1 MRGVMRAGADDHL
14 RHPIC
19 SDTNTIV
26 NCQLGSKMR
35 VTVLTHLERQHS
47 QELDPVI
54 GQVARALR
62 RLGHNVSIL
71 AVHADLTKLISG
83 LKRRKPDL
91 IFNLMETFGHDEFGA
106 AGLAGVLDL
115 VGIPYT
121 GGGPGET
128 YIQEDKGLA
137 KKLLAYEKLLYPDFA
152 VFAPD
157 ADLETGGKLRFPLF
171 VKPLRMEASIGV
183 DGESLVRTVP
193 ELMDRI
199 KQIHAEVHDAALV
212 EEYIEGREI
221 YVGVLGNHDPRAF
234 PPVEIDFAQLPNG
247 QPHIVGAKAKWD
259 EKSTQYR
266 GTRPMPARLSD
277 EVRARV
283 NKAALLAYRALRV
296 RDYGRIDL
304 RLTQAGEVYVIEVN
318 ASCYLEKSTEFVM
331 AAAEAGLDYENL
343 VNGIVDH
350 AMERRKQAVCL

>member
-1 MRGVMRAGADDHL
+1 M
-14 RHPIC
+14 
-19 SDTNTIV
+19 
-26 NCQLGSKMR
+26 
-35 VTVLTHLERQHS
+35 
-47 QELDPVI
+47 
-54 GQVARALR
+54 
-62 RLGHNVSIL
+62 
-71 AVHADLTKLISG
+71 
-83 LKRRKPDL
+83 
-91 IFNLMETFGHDEFGA
+91 
-106 AGLAGVLDL
+106 
-115 VGIPYT
+115 
-121 GGGPGET
+121 
-128 YIQEDKGLA
+128 
-137 KKLLAYEKLLYPDFA
+137 LAYEKLLYPDFA